1 MNVGKSVR
9 LAMAC
14 AFAFVATSVVAADGI
29 ETRPLRFAKGASSAT
44 VKGTLKGGQTID
56 YKVGAKA
63 GQSMTVSL
71 KTTNGANYFN
81 VLPPGSNDVAVFI
94 GSTGGNDW
102 TGQLEAD
109 GTYTIRLYLMRSAAR
124 RNEVANYT
132 LAVGI
137 TGAAAKAQAKPA
149 AAAASTPDTAMRA
162 GEGRFDATG
171 DVRCAQAKGQPM
183 SQCAFGVARA
193 KGGSGTATVAIT
205 RPDGRK
211 RFIFFD
217 KGKAT
222 GADLSQA
229 DGNVQFRARRQA
241 GDYLIEIGDERYEIF
256 EAVVF
261 GG

>member
-1 MNVGKSVR
+1 MNIGKSGR
-9 LAMAC
+9 LALAC
-14 AFAFVATSVVAADGI
+14 AFAATSAAAADGI
-29 ETRPLRFAKGASSAT
+29 ETRPLHFAKGASSAT
-44 VKGTLKGGQTID
+44 VKGTLKGAQTID
-56 YKVGAKA
+56 YRVGAKA
-63 GQSMTVSL
+63 GQTMTVGLTSS
-71 KTTNGANYFN
+71 NGANYFN
-81 VLPPGSNDVAVFI
+81 VLPPGSNDVAVFV
-94 GSTGGNDW
+94 GATGGNDW
-102 TGQLEAD
+102 TGTLEAD

-124 RNEVANYT
+124 RNETANYK

-137 TGAAAKAQAKPA
+137 TGAAAKAVAKPA

-193 KGGSGTATVAIT
+193 RGGTGTATVAVT

-229 DGNVQFRARRQA
+229 DGNVQFRATKDADLYQ
-241 GDYLIEIGDERYEIF
+241 IQIGDERYEF
-256 EAVVF
+256 PEAVVF

>member
-1 MNVGKSVR
+1 MSIETFGR
-9 LAMAC
+9 FALACAA
-14 AFAFVATSVVAADGI
+14 AFAFTTASAADGI
-29 ETRPLRFAKGASSAT
+29 ETRPLRFAKGASAAT
-44 VKGTLKGGQTID
+44 VKGTLKGSQTID

-63 GQSMTVSL
+63 GQTMTVGL
-71 KTTNGANYFN
+71 KTSNGSNYFN
-81 VLPPGSNDVAVFI
+81 VLPPGSNDVAVFV
-94 GSTGGNDW
+94 GSSDGNDW
-102 TGQLEAD
+102 TGTLEAD
-109 GTYTIRLYLMRSAAR
+109 GTYTIRVYLMRNAAR
-124 RNEVANYT
+124 RNETANYALT
-132 LAVGI
+132 VGI
-137 TGAAAKAQAKPA
+137 TGAAAKAAAKPGA
-149 AAAASTPDTAMRA
+149 AAATTPDTAMRA

-171 DVRCAQAKGQPM
+171 SISCAQAKGQSM
-183 SQCAFGVARA
+183 SPCAFGVARA
-193 KGGSGTATVAIT
+193 GGGTATVAVT

-222 GADLSQA
+222 GADVSQA

>member
-63 GQSMTVSL
+63 GQSMTVGL

-81 VLPPGSNDVAVFI
+81 VLPPGSNDVAVFV

-102 TGQLEAD
+102 TGQLDAD

-193 KGGSGTATVAIT
+193 GGGTATVAIT